1 MINVYIFVLISFFL
15 FSGNLY
21 SNDKIEVLKH
31 LDSLKYFSASFI
43 QNDGDKLSEGSFYI
57 GENRIRVEYTVPEKI
72 LIILAKD
79 KAMYYNY
86 ELEEDEFFNPKNTSA
101 WFFYDIFRDPL
112 FFEDSKVTNKNNEL
126 ILQKKGVD
134 TDENNYLIRAYF
146 EVKPT
151 VLRRFEVYVNSEY
164 LEISIYNHN
173 HNEEFNNDFFKL
185 ISPVLLN

>member
-1 MINVYIFVLISFFL
+1 MINIYIFVLISFFL
-15 FSGNLY
+15 FSGKLY
-21 SNDKIEVLKH
+21 SNDKIEALKH

-43 QNDGDKLSEGSFYI
+43 QNDGDKLSEGRFYI

-112 FFEDSKVTNKNNEL
+112 FFENSKVTNKNNEL
-126 ILQKKGVD
+126 ILEKKGVD
-134 TDENNYLIRAYF
+134 TDKNNYLIRAYF
-146 EVKPT
+146 EIKPT

-164 LEISIYNHN
+164 LEISIYNHD

>member
-1 MINVYIFVLISFFL
+1 MINIYIFVLISFFL
-15 FSGNLY
+15 FCGKLY

-43 QNDGDKLSEGSFYI
+43 QNDGDKLSEGRFYI
-57 GENRIRVEYTVPEKI
+57 GENRIRVEYIVPEKI
-72 LIILAKD
+72 LIILAKN

-126 ILQKKGVD
+126 ILEKKGVD
-134 TDENNYLIRAYF
+134 TDKNNYLIRAYF
-146 EVKPT
+146 ELKPT

>member
-1 MINVYIFVLISFFL
+1 MINIYIFVLISFFL
-15 FSGNLY
+15 FSGKLY
-21 SNDKIEVLKH
+21 SNDKIEVLKY
-31 LDSLKYFSASFI
+31 LDSLKFFSASFI
-43 QNDGDKLSEGSFYI
+43 QNDGDKLSEGEFYI
-57 GENRIRVEYTVPEKI
+57 GENRIRVEYIVPEKI

-126 ILQKKGVD
+126 ILEKMGVD
-134 TDENNYLIRAYF
+134 TDEINYLIRAYF
-146 EVKPT
+146 EIKPT
-151 VLRRFEVYVNSEY
+151 VLRGFDVYINSEY

-173 HNEEFNNDFFKL
+173 YNEEFNNDFFKL
-185 ISPVLLN
+185 ISPILLN